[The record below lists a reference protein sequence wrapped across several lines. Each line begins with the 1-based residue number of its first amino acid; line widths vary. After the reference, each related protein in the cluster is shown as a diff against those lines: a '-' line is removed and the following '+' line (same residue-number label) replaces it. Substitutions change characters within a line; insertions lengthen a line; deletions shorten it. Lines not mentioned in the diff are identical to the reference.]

1 MTTYYHYHKTPIG
14 NLLLAGNGDYLSLL
28 GFPEGTM
35 ARRHQGGW
43 KKDRKPFE
51 AVEFQLDSYFASELQ
66 EFDLPLELSGTEFQK
81 IVWKMLA
88 EIPYGET
95 WSYGELARHICR
107 PKASRAVG
115 AANCLNPIPVIIP
128 CHRVIGGDGKLTG
141 FGGGIKT
148 KEYLLNLE
156 NNVIAGIVDTA
167 FCVRDKRSQREE

>member
-14 NLLLAGNGDYLSLL
+14 NLLLAGNGDYLNLL

-51 AVEFQLDSYFASELQ
+51 EVKFQLDSYFASELQ
-66 EFDLPLELSGTEFQK
+66 VFDLPLELAGTGFQK
-81 IVWKMLA
+81 IVWKMLT

-95 WSYGELARHICR
+95 WSYGELARHIGR

-115 AANCLNPIPVIIP
+115 AANGLNPIPVIIP
-128 CHRVIGGDGKLTG
+128 CHRVIGSDGKLTG

-167 FCVRDKRSQREE
+167 FCVRDKRSQREQ

>member
-14 NLLLAGNGDYLSLL
+14 NLLLAGNGDYLNLL
-28 GFPEGTM
+28 GFPEGAM
-35 ARRHQGGW
+35 ARRHQVSW

-51 AVEFQLDSYFASELQ
+51 EVETQLDSYFASELQ
-66 EFDLPLELSGTEFQK
+66 EFDLPLELAGTEFQK
-81 IVWKMLA
+81 IVWKMLTK
-88 EIPYGET
+88 IPYGET
-95 WSYGELARHICR
+95 WSYGELARHIGR

-115 AANCLNPIPVIIP
+115 AANGLNPIPVIIP
-128 CHRVIGGDGKLTG
+128 CHRVIGSDGKLTG

-167 FCVRDKRSQREE
+167 FCVRDKRSQREQ